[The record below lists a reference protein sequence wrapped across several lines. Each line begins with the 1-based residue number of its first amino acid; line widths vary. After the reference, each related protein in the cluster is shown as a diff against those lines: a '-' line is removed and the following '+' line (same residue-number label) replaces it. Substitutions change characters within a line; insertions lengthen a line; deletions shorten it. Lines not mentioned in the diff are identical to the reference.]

1 MPSLTAADH
10 QNILSVLQHSLNGD
24 TSVLIPSGQAFYVPG
39 TSVPLSLNYDGFVTK
54 RGTLSESSPASGAIL
69 VLESAA
75 QAAQFRAGDVCY
87 LVGNAFAGAVNA
99 SDNTA
104 DQVTV
109 SSVSGQQVIVTG
121 RAGGIYSVG
130 ASLVVLDQ
138 AQPGGYAG
146 GTSDGPAIGNQALG
160 ELLAA
165 LEAACGSTGTA
176 GGGGHSA
183 TTIKINNPASAWDEE
198 GAMVGATITMLTAT
212 AANNV
217 GVSAKVVSTGA
228 GGNPTVILT
237 LADFKDSDGV
247 ALTQWPTTPSNGDTI
262 SISLDTSEGKIAE
275 LQQAGG
281 DWSVGIAAMLTMHR
295 RLDEAKD
302 APEIPL
308 IDEWKVSGQ
317 KTGAI
322 LRLKM
327 PEGRLS
333 GNAYT
338 DASDTSITVEM
349 DPAVGDI
356 PAPLSGRLRVINAQ
370 DGVGSTP
377 WNAVS
382 APLPSS
388 GAFVSYTRLKKSNV
402 LNLGAAGVLG
412 SNIPGTSG
420 VGRVVEIEGASCGF
434 ASNSGFAPQPDNKYL
449 VGLLYQLVNAV
460 HAYKILGA

>member
-75 QAAQFRAGDVCY
+75 QDAQLRAGDVCY

-165 LEAACGSTGTA
+165 LE
-176 GGGGHSA
+176 
-183 TTIKINNPASAWDEE
+183 
-198 GAMVGATITMLTAT
+198 
-212 AANNV
+212 
-217 GVSAKVVSTGA
+217 
-228 GGNPTVILT
+228 
-237 LADFKDSDGV
+237 
-247 ALTQWPTTPSNGDTI
+247 Q
-262 SISLDTSEGKIAE
+262 
-275 LQQAGG
+275 
-281 DWSVGIAAMLTMHR
+281 
-295 RLDEAKD
+295 
-302 APEIPL
+302 
-308 IDEWKVSGQ
+308 
-317 KTGAI
+317 
-322 LRLKM
+322 
-327 PEGRLS
+327 
-333 GNAYT
+333 
-338 DASDTSITVEM
+338 
-349 DPAVGDI
+349 
-356 PAPLSGRLRVINAQ
+356 
-370 DGVGSTP
+370 
-377 WNAVS
+377 
-382 APLPSS
+382 
-388 GAFVSYTRLKKSNV
+388 
-402 LNLGAAGVLG
+402 
-412 SNIPGTSG
+412 
-420 VGRVVEIEGASCGF
+420 
-434 ASNSGFAPQPDNKYL
+434 
-449 VGLLYQLVNAV
+449 
-460 HAYKILGA
+460 